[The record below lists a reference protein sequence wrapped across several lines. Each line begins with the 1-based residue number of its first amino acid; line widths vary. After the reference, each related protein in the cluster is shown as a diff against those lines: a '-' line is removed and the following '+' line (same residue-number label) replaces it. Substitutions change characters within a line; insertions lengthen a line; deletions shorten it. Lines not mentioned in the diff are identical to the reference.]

1 MSGDTLSASLKQ
13 LRLGGMLGCYEEVGE
28 RARREGFSYEQYLA
42 ELVERERLERQQRR
56 VERLLRQSRLPR
68 EKTLESFDRARLPVK
83 LNAQVSALLDGTF
96 LERCTNVLAFG
107 NPGSGK
113 SHLLCAVAHEMVRQ
127 GQPVLF
133 RPCGLLVQ
141 DLLRAKRDLELS
153 RALKKLRRSA
163 LLVIDD
169 IG

>member
-1 MSGDTLSASLKQ
+1 
-13 LRLGGMLGCYEEVGE
+13 
-28 RARREGFSYEQYLA
+28 
-42 ELVERERLERQQRR
+42 
-56 VERLLRQSRLPR
+56 
-68 EKTLESFDRARLPVK
+68 
-83 LNAQVSALLDGTF
+83 
-96 LERCTNVLAFG
+96 
-107 NPGSGK
+107 
-113 SHLLCAVAHEMVRQ
+113 MVMQ